1 MIRLKQIF
9 VAIIF
14 VAFPLLFLFISNI
27 TNDISLDD
35 LKTEFKYKNSRFVK
49 VDGTFL
55 HYVDEGEGTPIILLH
70 GTGASLHTWDLW
82 AERLKDKYRV
92 LRITLPGFGL
102 SGPRRDK
109 KYKIKDYVNLLE
121 SFVEKIGVE
130 KFYLAGN
137 SLGGSIA
144 WLYTSYNDNKVKK
157 LILINSSGFEF
168 DEIPFVIKI
177 ARNKHLNFLIK
188 KISPKFL
195 IKKSLNEVYFDDK
208 RISKSIINR
217 YYKLNLREGNRQAFV
232 DRALINFT
240 DQTSR
245 LKKIK
250 SPTLILWG
258 GNDEWIN
265 VKFAQKFKTMIKNS
279 RVSIMNETGHIPM
292 EEKPFE
298 SLRIVEDFLVE

>member
-177 ARNKHLNFLIK
+177 A
-188 KISPKFL
+188 
-195 IKKSLNEVYFDDK
+195 
-208 RISKSIINR
+208 
-217 YYKLNLREGNRQAFV
+217 
-232 DRALINFT
+232 
-240 DQTSR
+240 
-245 LKKIK
+245 
-250 SPTLILWG
+250 
-258 GNDEWIN
+258 
-265 VKFAQKFKTMIKNS
+265 
-279 RVSIMNETGHIPM
+279 
-292 EEKPFE
+292 
-298 SLRIVEDFLVE
+298 